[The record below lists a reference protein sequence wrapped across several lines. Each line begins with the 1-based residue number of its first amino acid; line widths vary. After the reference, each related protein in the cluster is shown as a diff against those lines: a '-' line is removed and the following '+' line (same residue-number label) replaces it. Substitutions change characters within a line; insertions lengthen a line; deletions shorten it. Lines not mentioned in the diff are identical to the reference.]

1 LGTGSGLCFLP
12 PRGLS
17 FMRTV
22 AAVVA
27 LVVCVHAALWVLL
40 QRQEAVSDFRG
51 VLPSISY
58 TPYSYS
64 RNQHPEEDA
73 PPTAAQIRTELSL
86 IAPYTR
92 SVRTYSSTG
101 GVDQVAPIAAELG
114 LKTWV
119 GIWLDD
125 RAERDGREIAAAIEL
140 ARRYNNVTS
149 IVVGNETIKTRALA
163 EVAEIRVGIK
173 DRLGN
178 ISRVETIKLS
188 DLPFDEP
195 DLQAQ
200 ALRRLAALE
209 RAKSGKLPT
218 LDEIVDGL
226 KKEQIDAAFRAKAEK
241 VLRAIQAMEERGSV
255 DGLKKEQIDAAL
267 RAEAESVLRALQAKR
282 EKSSFET
289 VLDTLKVAKSVEAQ
303 IAILK
308 WVKRHSPVPVTSGQI
323 WTDWRDY
330 PELAASVDFISAHI
344 LPYWEPAGLPAS
356 KAVDAAIADYDEL
369 RQAHP
374 GKRIVIA
381 EFGWPSAGYN
391 NHSADPGRAEQAL
404 VLRDFAARAE
414 ARGIDYNL
422 FEAFDQPW
430 KINEGSVGAYWGLFD
445 ASHQAKFAWTGLV
458 SDANHWR
465 LASLAVLLGLLL
477 SVPILAKTRA
487 SIPEAATLATA
498 ANTIGAWFA
507 TVFAFWDGH
516 YFVWGAAFAFALGVL
531 LLIPLVFIALA
542 RVEEIASL
550 ALGHSPRRLI
560 QTPLA
565 ARDGFAPKVSIHIPA
580 YREPPEMLKATL
592 DAVARL
598 QYPDFECI
606 VVINNTPDPAYWAP
620 IEEHCRV
627 LGERFKFINVEN
639 LQGFKAGALRLA
651 LAHSAPDASIIGV
664 IDADYVVHPG
674 WLKDL
679 VPAFVDPQVALVQ
692 APQDHRDGDRTL
704 MHHAMNGEYA
714 GFFDIGMVRRNEA
727 NAIITHGTMCLMRRA
742 AIEAA
747 GGWSSDTIC
756 EDTDLG
762 LTMLELGWQVHYT
775 NRRYGHG
782 LLPDTFEAYKKQR
795 QRWAYG
801 GFQILKKHWR
811 SLLPKSSRLTRE
823 QKREF
828 ALGWLN
834 WLGAESIGVAVA
846 ILNLVWVPV
855 VAFAGIAI
863 PDKILTIPIL
873 AAFALASIHF
883 LVLYRLKVAISLAQM
898 ACALLAAMSVQW
910 TVARSVGYGILT
922 SSLPFM
928 RTAKG
933 GATRKGKD
941 FPAFWEGLL
950 AALLL
955 AGSMTVLATNY
966 TQVHEINIFAGVLLV
981 QSLPFLAAVTL
992 AMVEGSRFNEFAYWR
1007 HVEAKVAEN
1016 LPRPA
1021 EAPVQVPAPLVPAQ
1035 LVPAQLPADSRI
1047 EAQP

>member
-1 LGTGSGLCFLP
+1 
-12 PRGLS
+12 
-17 FMRTV
+17 MRTV

-27 LVVCVHAALWVLL
+27 LVVCVHAGLWALL
-40 QRQEAVSDFRG
+40 QRQQPVSDFRG
-51 VLPSISY
+51 VLPSVSY

-64 RNQHPEEDA
+64 RLQHPEDG
-73 PPTAAQIRTELSL
+73 PPPAASQIRAELGL

-101 GVDQVAPIAAELG
+101 GVEQVPGIAAELG

-125 RAERDGREIAAAIEL
+125 RADRDGREIAAAIDL
-140 ARRYNNVTS
+140 ARRYSNVS
-149 IVVGNETIKTRALA
+149 ALVVGNETIKTRSLA
-163 EVAEIRVGIK
+163 EVPEIRVEMKGRIET
-173 DRLGN
+173 
-178 ISRVETIKLS
+178 RVETITLS
-188 DLPFDEP
+188 DLPFDERV
-195 DLQAQ
+195 LRAEAERRR
-200 ALRRLAALE
+200 ALDRS
-209 RAKSGKLPT
+209 KSIDDIL
-218 LDEIVDGL
+218 DGL
-226 KKEQIDAAFRAKAEK
+226 KREQIK
-241 VLRAIQAMEERGSV
+241 
-255 DGLKKEQIDAAL
+255 AAL
-267 RAEAESVLRALQAKR
+267 RAEAQNRLQALEAKGG
-282 EKSSFET
+282 KGSFDGL
-289 VLDTLKVAKSVEAQ
+289 LDELKLEKSVEAQ

-308 WVKRHSPVPVTSGQI
+308 WVKRHSPVPVTTGQI
-323 WTDWRDY
+323 WADWRDH
-330 PELAASVDFISAHI
+330 PELASAVDFISAHI
-344 LPYWEPAGLPAS
+344 LPYWEGVPAD
-356 KAVDAAIADYDEL
+356 KAVDVSIGAGDGIHLSHYDEL
-369 RQAHP
+369 RQAYR

-391 NHSADPGRAEQAL
+391 THAAEPGHSEQAT

-445 ASHQAKFAWTGLV
+445 ASRQAKFAWTGLV
-458 SDANHWR
+458 SDADYWR
-465 LASLAVLLGLLL
+465 VASLAVLLGLLL

-487 SIPEAATLATA
+487 TLGEATTLAAA
-498 ANTIGAWFA
+498 ANAVGAWFA
-507 TVFAFWDGH
+507 TVFAFWNGH
-516 YFVWGAAFAFALGVL
+516 YFVPGAAFAFAFGFL
-531 LLIPLVFIALA
+531 LLVPLVFIALA

-550 ALGHSPRRLI
+550 ALGSSPRRLI
-560 QTPLA
+560 QGPLPA
-565 ARDGFAPKVSIHIPA
+565 PDAFAPKVSIHIPA
-580 YREPPEMLKATL
+580 HREPPEMLKATL

-598 QYPDFECI
+598 QYPSFECL
-606 VVINNTPDPAYWAP
+606 VVINNTPDPAYWRP
-620 IEEHCRV
+620 IEEHCRA
-627 LGERFKFINVEN
+627 LGEQFKFVKVEN
-639 LQGFKAGALRLA
+639 LAGFKAGALRLA
-651 LAHSAPDASIIGV
+651 LAHTAPDASIIGV
-664 IDADYVVHPG
+664 IDADYAVHPS

-679 VPAFVDPQVALVQ
+679 IPAFADPRVGIVQ
-692 APQDHRDGDRTL
+692 APQDHRDGERTL

-811 SLLPKSSRLTRE
+811 QLLPRARNLTRE

-846 ILNLVWVPV
+846 LLNLVWVPV

-863 PDKILTIPIL
+863 PDQILTLPIL
-873 AAFALASIHF
+873 AAFAVTSAHF
-883 LVLYRLKVAISLAQM
+883 LVLYRLRVAISVWPM
-898 ACALLAAMSVQW
+898 ACALIAAMSVQW
-910 TVARSVGYGILT
+910 TVARSVAKGIWT
-922 SSLPFM
+922 SSIPFM

-933 GATRKGKD
+933 GATCKGPD
-941 FPAFWEGLL
+941 FPAFWEAVM

-955 AGSMTVLATNY
+955 IGAATVEFTNY
-966 TQVHEINIFAGVLLV
+966 TQIREINIFAAVLVV
-981 QSLPFLAAVTL
+981 QSLPFLAAAAL
-992 AMVEGSRFNEFAYWR
+992 ALIEGSRFNDFAYWR
-1007 HVEAKVAEN
+1007 TVEAKVAEN
-1016 LPRPA
+1016 LQVPDDRGQMS
-1021 EAPVQVPAPLVPAQ
+1021 EVRAPVPDVRAMPKVGSLISD
-1035 LVPAQLPADSRI
+1035 L
-1047 EAQP
+1047 